1 MRKITGLQILVFS
14 LLAVTAVALATIT
27 DYVTLSRLPLGDFRG
42 VILLVGG
49 LIFLECYAV
58 ICYRL
63 VLWRFP
69 LLEGE
74 VIEGSRQEFIYHLHV
89 LCFLIFFYPI
99 IRSGFWPAPLIR
111 LFYLALGAR
120 LGPNTYSQGI
130 IHDPLF
136 VEIGANSTI
145 GQSALVIPHVI
156 EGHKLA
162 HYTIRMGNN
171 VTVGALA
178 AILPGVQ
185 IGDGATVATGSVVTK
200 GTCIGPQE
208 VWGGVPAKRIR

>member
-27 DYVTLSRLPLGDFRG
+27 DYLALGRLPFGDFRG
-42 VILLVGG
+42 VMLLLGG

-58 ICYRL
+58 LCYRL
-63 VLWRFP
+63 FLWRFP
-69 LLEGE
+69 LREGE
-74 VIEGSRQEFIYHLHV
+74 VMEGSGQEFVYHVHV
-89 LCFLIFFYPI
+89 LFFLIFFYPI
-99 IRSGFWPAPLIR
+99 IRSGFWPAPMMR

-136 VEIGANSTI
+136 VEIGANSTV

-200 GTCIGPQE
+200 GTRIGPGE

>member
-1 MRKITGLQILVFS
+1 MRKITGLQIFVFS
-14 LLAVTAVALATIT
+14 LLVTAAVALATLT
-27 DYVTLSRLPLGDFRG
+27 DYVALRRLPLGDFRG
-42 VILLVGG
+42 VILLLGG
-49 LIFLECYAV
+49 LTFLECYAV
-58 ICYRL
+58 LCYRL
-63 VLWRFP
+63 LLWRFP
-69 LLEGE
+69 LREGE
-74 VIEGSRQEFIYHLHV
+74 VMEGSGQEFVYHLHV
-89 LCFLIFFYPI
+89 LFFLIFFYPI
-99 IRSGFWPAPLIR
+99 IRSGFWPAPMMR

-136 VEIGANSTI
+136 VEIGANSTV

-200 GTCIGPQE
+200 GTRIGPRE